1 MKIQDENSLGLP
13 IPRNVGFLSF
23 SIQRRHQTNGP
34 GVSPVQAQAKHSW
47 PPANTPKG
55 MKNPPYPPLLKG
67 GF

>member
-34 GVSPVQAQAKHSW
+34 GVSPVQAQAKHS
-47 PPANTPKG
+47 
-55 MKNPPYPPLLKG
+55 
-67 GF
+67 